1 MNAKL
6 KNFFI
11 RLLSGAVFV
20 SLVLGT
26 LLFCPIAFIVLFA
39 VFVAIGLH
47 EFHRATN
54 QSENLSVSAWSAM
67 LAGVLLFLAFFQQ
80 QAAVAG
86 PSLFAIYALW
96 LMACL
101 LAELFRKKEKPL
113 HNLAYMALGQL
124 YVALPLAMLSLLLF
138 TKDGAWQSAW
148 VLLML
153 VTIWI
158 NDSFAYIFGI
168 LLGKHRMFERISPK
182 KSWEGFAGGAF
193 MSLLFGIACYYY
205 VPQLFPTTTP
215 SLNLWQWMLLAEIV
229 VASSTLG
236 DLLESLMKRNLGI
249 KDYGRI
255 MPGHGGVLDRFD
267 SLIASV
273 IALWAFL
280 ALL

>member
-86 PSLFAIYALW
+86 PSLFAVYALW

-193 MSLLFGIACYYY
+193 MSLLYGIACYYY
-205 VPQLFPTTTP
+205 VPQLFPTATP
-215 SLNLWQWMLLAEIV
+215 SLNLWQWMLLAEII